1 MQRFRASE
9 LPSFR
14 ASAIQRFRASAPFDK
29 FVDSDLRYFLASSDY
44 LTAMTDRDDQLERR
58 IEELEAE
65 NRRLRQRLRERG
77 DAPPEDGRPELDS
90 PGAAGPDDASRPAWK
105 QIEWWVEK
113 IGIALLVLG
122 MGLFAYLAVEQ
133 DWLSPAAAVG
143 FGLLT
148 GAGLGAGGWFVYD
161 QRRDTG
167 QLLMGAGSIALYLTL
182 YAAYGEFELIP
193 YAAAFGA
200 MITIVVATFALSY
213 LERLPAL
220 AVVGALGGF
229 VTPILVST
237 DGNIPGLMTYTA
249 ILVAGMTTIYLV
261 CHWKRLLAISAVGGW
276 TFVVYATGKASDMEQ
291 WFALG
296 GIVAVWFCVGV
307 IPTLRAWLTASQRDN
322 SQQSSHSFAAVL
334 AVISGLLGYL
344 LTLELWNSPGWLVI
358 TLGLALA
365 AGCAAAAH
373 QLDRR
378 FSGGLV
384 SAYRLM
390 TPLYFA
396 FALYEIAPD
405 GHFSPFLAIT
415 ALGAHYAAARYS
427 DRALRHAA
435 HLLTIPLI
443 LKVITLFATGDGV
456 VPFGGAP
463 DHPPFLHLEGLGIAV
478 VVGCFFGAAYV
489 IRNHLDG
496 QPYRDF
502 EGTIYRWTAHAM
514 ALMHLHVE
522 LDRLD
527 GDGAFITVGWGL
539 YAVVLLVAGLA
550 NKNDAWKHAGL
561 VVVLATVGK
570 LLLVDLQTLELIW
583 RVLLFCGF
591 GLVLLAVSQF
601 TPANNGRDSG

>member
-1 MQRFRASE
+1 
-9 LPSFR
+9 
-14 ASAIQRFRASAPFDK
+14 
-29 FVDSDLRYFLASSDY
+29 
-44 LTAMTDRDDQLERR
+44 MTDRDDQLKRR

-77 DAPPEDGRPELDS
+77 DAPPEEERPRLESSD
-90 PGAAGPDDASRPAWK
+90 ATGPDSASPPPWK

-133 DWLSPAAAVG
+133 GWLSPAGAVF

-148 GAGLGAGGWFVYD
+148 GVGLGAGGWLVYD

-167 QLLMGAGSIALYLTL
+167 QLLMGAGSSALYLTL
-182 YAAYGEFELIP
+182 YAAYGEFELLP

-200 MITIVVATFALSY
+200 MSGIVVATFALSY
-213 LERLPAL
+213 LERLPAI
-220 AVVGALGGF
+220 AVIGALGGF
-229 VTPILVST
+229 ATPVLVST

-261 CHWKRLLAISAVGGW
+261 RHWKRLLAISAVGGW
-276 TFVVYATGKASDMEQ
+276 TFVAYASGKATDIEQ
-291 WFALG
+291 FFAMG
-296 GIVAVWFCVGV
+296 GIAMVWFCVGV
-307 IPTLRAWLTASQRDN
+307 IPTLRAWLSASHRDN
-322 SQQSSHSFAAVL
+322 SEQGSHRFAAVL
-334 AVISGLLGYL
+334 AVISGLLGYV
-344 LTLELWNSPGWLVI
+344 LTLVLWHSPTWLAI
-358 TLGLALA
+358 TLGLALT
-365 AGCAAAAH
+365 AGCAAAAY

-390 TPLYFA
+390 TPLFLA

-427 DRALRHAA
+427 DRGLRYAA

-443 LKVITLFATGDGV
+443 LKVITL
-456 VPFGGAP
+456 PMSGGIFSVNR
-463 DHPPFLHLEGLGIAV
+463 DLTIHPPFLHLEGLGIAV
-478 VVGCFFGAAYV
+478 VVGCFFGAAYI

-502 EGTIYRWTAHAM
+502 EGTIYRWNAHAM
-514 ALMHLHVE
+514 ALMYLHVE

-591 GLVLLAVSQF
+591 GLALLAVSQF